1 MKRRIVLML
10 AAGCATTLG
19 MRYTSAA
26 DNPGDK
32 AVPIQIGAEY
42 EVIGELY
49 VHEVATDLNKRTL
62 AFMVLVP
69 LRLSG
74 PEILSRRIVNPGSR
88 VRIVARSGRRW
99 PAFLYPDEY
108 VVEVDS
114 VPRTTEAPLLLGL
127 SRGNEG
133 SAGSLNPSIY
143 RQLK

>member
-1 MKRRIVLML
+1 ML

-19 MRYTSAA
+19 LRITSAA
-26 DNPGDK
+26 DNPGDV

-49 VHEVATDLNKRTL
+49 VHEVATDLNNRTL

-74 PEILSRRIVNPGSR
+74 PEILSRRVVNPGSR
-88 VRIVARSGRRW
+88 VRIVAMRDRRW
-99 PAFLYPDEY
+99 PKFFFPDQY

-114 VPRTTEAPLLLGL
+114 IPTTGDVPVVLGL

-133 SAGSLNPSIY
+133 NAGSLNPSIY
-143 RQLK
+143 RQLR